1 MINNSVKKRKLH
13 TEDKNLSSYKK
24 VIKGK
29 ELDQIEELSIKIDL
43 LVELLSEKGIINK
56 KGYTNNLM
64 MRLHETS
71 KAKTF
76 EEMDEEI

>member
-1 MINNSVKKRKLH
+1 MKSQDR
-13 TEDKNLSSYKK
+13 NLNGYKK

-29 ELDQIEELSIKIDL
+29 QLDQIEELSVKIDL
-43 LVELLSEKGIINK
+43 LVELLSEKGIINR
-56 KGYTNNLM
+56 KGYMNNLM

-76 EEMDEEI
+76 QDMNEEI

>member
-1 MINNSVKKRKLH
+1 MINRSVKKEAMKSQDR
-13 TEDKNLSSYKK
+13 NLNGYKK

-29 ELDQIEELSIKIDL
+29 QLDQIEELSVKIDL
-43 LVELLSEKGIINK
+43 LVELLSEKGIINR
-56 KGYTNNLM
+56 KGYMNNLM

-76 EEMDEEI
+76 QDMNEEI